1 MYTNNFQLKIIPSRI
16 YRLVIK
22 SFSVAYGAVSRIII
36 PKITL
41 SLSNVL
47 LRTKMFTNI
56 SLKTR
61 ITFIGSL
68 VDIIGYIYSQ
78 INVSKSPARI
88 ISIISEYGKM
98 FIDKIIPPPVI
109 SILVKSIDRI
119 NNINLRVPKINFYAM
134 AVANQFYTVTY
145 HSSKSIDEMDEYEFD
160 SGLQSR
166 LEDIYRKT
174 LGERWFKL

>member
-22 SFSVAYGAVSRIII
+22 SFSVAYSAVSRIII

-47 LRTKMFTNI
+47 LRTKMFTKI
-56 SLKTR
+56 SLRTQ
-61 ITFIGSL
+61 IIFINSL
-68 VDIIGYIYSQ
+68 VDIIGYMYLQFI
-78 INVSKSPARI
+78 VSKAPARI
-88 ISIISEYGKM
+88 SSSISEYGKIL
-98 FIDKIIPPPVI
+98 IDKIIPSPVI
-109 SILVKSIDRI
+109 NILVKSIDRI
-119 NNINLRVPKINFYAM
+119 NNINLRVPKISFYAM
-134 AVANQFYTVTY
+134 AVANKFYTVTY

-174 LGERWFKL
+174 LGER

>member
-16 YRLVIK
+16 YRLIIK

-47 LRTKMFTNI
+47 LRTKMFTMI
-56 SLKTR
+56 SLRTQ
-61 ITFIGSL
+61 IIFINSL
-68 VDIIGYIYSQ
+68 VDIIGYMYLQ
-78 INVSKSPARI
+78 LTVSRAPARI
-88 ISIISEYGKM
+88 TSRISEYGKI
-98 FIDKIIPPPVI
+98 FIDKIIPSPVI

-119 NNINLRVPKINFYAM
+119 KNIKLIVPKIGFYAM

-174 LGERWFKL
+174 LGER

>member
-22 SFSVAYGAVSRIII
+22 SFSIAYGSVSRIII

-41 SLSNVL
+41 ALSNIL
-47 LRTKMFTNI
+47 LQAKMLTTISLRT
-56 SLKTR
+56 R
-61 ITFIGSL
+61 IIFIDSL
-68 VDIIGYIYSQ
+68 VDIIGYIYLQ
-78 INVSKSPARI
+78 LNVSKIPARI
-88 ISIISEYGKM
+88 SSRISEYGKIL
-98 FIDKIIPPPVI
+98 IDKIIPPPVI

-119 NNINLRVPKINFYAM
+119 KNINLRVPKINFYAM
-134 AVANQFYTVTY
+134 AVASQFYTVTY
-145 HSSKSIDEMDEYEFD
+145 HSPKSIDEMDEYEFD

-174 LGERWFKL
+174 LGER

>member
-22 SFSVAYGAVSRIII
+22 SFSVAYGGVSRIII

-41 SLSNVL
+41 ALSNVL
-47 LRTKMFTNI
+47 LQARMLTTI
-56 SLKTR
+56 SLRTR
-61 ITFIGSL
+61 IILINSL
-68 VDIIGYIYSQ
+68 VDIIGYMYLQ
-78 INVSKSPARI
+78 LTVSRAPAKITSR
-88 ISIISEYGKM
+88 ISEYGKM

-119 NNINLRVPKINFYAM
+119 NNINLRVPKISFYAM

-174 LGERWFKL
+174 LGER

>member
-22 SFSVAYGAVSRIII
+22 SFSVAYSAVSRIII

-47 LRTKMFTNI
+47 LRTKMFTKI
-56 SLKTR
+56 SLRTQ
-61 ITFIGSL
+61 IIFINSL
-68 VDIIGYIYSQ
+68 VDIIGYMYLELA
-78 INVSKSPARI
+78 VSRAPAKITSR
-88 ISIISEYGKM
+88 ISEYGKIL
-98 FIDKIIPPPVI
+98 IDKIIPSPVI

-119 NNINLRVPKINFYAM
+119 NNINLRVPKIGFYAM
-134 AVANQFYTVTY
+134 AVANHFYTVTY

-174 LGERWFKL
+174 LGER